1 MSTYFKHTRTESAK
15 VPYSFRCEHGMK
27 DSGQQ
32 IADITGPEATH
43 NSNFKVLTLQE
54 TEKLEKQAHKNLVQK
69 IHTIHSDATQKHIFS
84 KEFTDT
90 CPHCQKPQS
99 WAVSGMQ
106 KNMFE
111 TPVILLIVGVII
123 SVITYIYTV
132 YEETGWGIMPTCA
145 VMGVAAVA
153 ALLSLLFNMAKISA
167 KKKATS
173 SVTQKNLPDIEWSPV
188 QQLLNER

>member
-15 VPYSFRCEHGMK
+15 VPYSFRCEHCMK
-27 DSGQQ
+27 DSGLQV
-32 IADITGPEATH
+32 AEITGSEATH

-69 IHTIHSDATQKHIFS
+69 MQTVHNDATQKHIFS
-84 KEFTDT
+84 KEFKDT

-111 TPVILLIVGVII
+111 TPIVILIVGII
-123 SVITYIYTV
+123 IGVITYIYTV

-145 VMGVAAVA
+145 VIGVTVAA
-153 ALLSLLFNMAKISA
+153 ALLSLLINLAKIGA
-167 KKKATS
+167 KKKATA
-173 SVTQKNLPDIEWSPV
+173 SVTQKNLPDIDWSPV
-188 QQLLNER
+188 QQLLSER